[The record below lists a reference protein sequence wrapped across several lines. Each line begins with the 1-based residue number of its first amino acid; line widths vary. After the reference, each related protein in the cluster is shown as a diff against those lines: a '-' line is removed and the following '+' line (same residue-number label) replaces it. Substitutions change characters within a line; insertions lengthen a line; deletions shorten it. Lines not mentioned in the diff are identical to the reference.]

1 MSYKVYFVLVSC
13 LCFFFDK
20 SFSQIVEPLVKAEYH
35 QNAPYNLSCPDSS
48 AAGCGAI
55 AISQILSYYKIPQ
68 HGYGN
73 VSYISN
79 GLNIPINVNFEDITF
94 DWDNILLNYVEGEY
108 NNLQANAV
116 AQLVYACGAAMY
128 SDYGK
133 STGVNNYAKMLYGL
147 QHYLHFSPESRYLKR
162 SYYSTAEWIEM
173 INNQLRDGHP
183 VFYRGSWLFNGGNVG
198 HMFVVDGINEKGLYH
213 VNFGHGGTGNKYV
226 DINVI
231 NQNGTYP
238 GGRPVCY
245 NATQAMV
252 TNCYPVPDFTD
263 YPKQTCIL
271 EEPIILNKDTLLN
284 SIKINC
290 GDKFFLSCR
299 LRNCCDEKSTIKYGW
314 CLVKEGEIEKILT
327 ESTYG
332 LSAGYTFKETKHQQI
347 VLPENLSDGNY
358 QLRLYFK
365 SDFVPEPTFV
375 WDNAHS
381 VVDVDV
387 KNGIATI
394 SVPDNHLQNPL
405 LYLSKPIEE
414 VEPEYENVAP
424 GRSFVLAIN
433 NSTTNNFQNTI
444 RLELVADG
452 TTYTY
457 DVVLPVYSQTE
468 TEFHVL
474 IPKDKIDL
482 EGKNISSIKASYY
495 YNLED
500 RFIEM
505 GESMP
510 SSIDK
515 NIEETS
521 SVNGDIRI
529 YTIQGYLV
537 KIISASEISNTYGGV
552 LKNLPHGCYIIKEK
566 QKTRKIIL

>member
-1 MSYKVYFVLVSC
+1 MKSKAYFILISC
-13 LCFFFDK
+13 LCFLFNK
-20 SFSQIVEPLVKAEYH
+20 SFSQTVEPLVKAEYH
-35 QNAPYNLSCPDSS
+35 QDAPFNLMCPENS

-55 AISQILSYYKIPQ
+55 AISQILSYYRMPL
-68 HGYGN
+68 HGYGS
-73 VSYISN
+73 VAYTSSSL
-79 GLNIPINVNFEDITF
+79 GVPVNVNFDEITF
-94 DWDNILLNYVEGEY
+94 DWENIIPEYVEGKY

-147 QHYLHFSPESRYLKR
+147 QHYLHFSPESRYLR
-162 SYYSTAEWIEM
+162 RDYYSTAEWTEM
-173 INNQLRDGHP
+173 INRQLRGGHP

-198 HMFVVDGINEKGLYH
+198 HMFIVDGINDEGLYH

-226 DINVI
+226 DINVV

-252 TNCYPVPDFTD
+252 TNCYPVSDFED
-263 YPKQTCIL
+263 YPKQVCIS
-271 EEPIILNKDTLLN
+271 EEPIILNKDSLLN

-290 GDKFFLSCR
+290 GESFTLSCR

-314 CLVKEGEIEKILT
+314 CLVKDGKIEKILT
-327 ESTYG
+327 EATYG
-332 LSAGYTFKETKHQQI
+332 LSAGYTFTEAKHQI
-347 VLPENLSDGNY
+347 IALPKDFSDGNY
-358 QLRLYFK
+358 QLRLYSK

-375 WDNAHS
+375 WDNAPS
-381 VVDVDV
+381 TVDVEIE
-387 KNGIATI
+387 NGIATV

-405 LYLSKPIEE
+405 LYLDRPIEE
-414 VEPEYENVAP
+414 VSTEYEDFAP
-424 GRSFVLAIN
+424 GRSFLLAIN

-452 TTYTY
+452 STYTY
-457 DVVLPVYSQTE
+457 DVILPVYSQTE

-474 IPKDKIDL
+474 IPKDKINL
-482 EGKNISSIKASYY
+482 EGKDISSVKAYY
-495 YNLED
+495 YYTLED

-505 GESMP
+505 GESIP
-510 SSIDK
+510 SSVG
-515 NIEETS
+515 ETVKMFS
-521 SVNGDIRI
+521 ENGDIRI
-529 YTIQGYLV
+529 YTLQGYLI
-537 KIISASEISNTYGGV
+537 KIIPASEVSDVYGRV
-552 LKNLPHGCYIIKEK
+552 LENLPRGCYIIKEK
-566 QKTRKIIL
+566 QKARKIIL